1 MTSTASSYHPAKQH
15 RIAVSVFFFIAG
27 CTFASWA
34 SRIPHIQAKLQ
45 LNEAQL
51 GSVLLALPIGLLVS
65 SVMIGGFI
73 ARFGSKTMLRTAA
86 TLYSIMLLGI
96 GFADATWQLVLCL
109 FFFGIAGNMFN
120 VSVNTQAVGVEKIY
134 GRSIMASFHGIWSL
148 AGFSGAAIGTF
159 MIWLQL
165 LPWQHFL
172 CISIAG
178 LITSTFFI
186 SKTLQQ
192 AGSSQRQKGFAWP
205 DKKLMQLGLI
215 AFGNLVCEGTMFDWS
230 GVYFKKVVMAP
241 ASLTTLGYA
250 AFMACMATG
259 RFVADRV
266 VMRIGARRMLQYAGV
281 MIAIGLLLA
290 TLFPTLNAATAGF
303 MMVGFGV
310 SSVVP
315 IVYSQAGQTKKMH
328 AGQALAAVST
338 IGFAGFLAG
347 PPIIGFVAQATNLRW
362 SFALVALIGLSTGI
376 LAATLPKKAES

>member
-1 MTSTASSYHPAKQH
+1 MAITSSVSQHARQH
-15 RIAVSVFFFIAG
+15 RIAVSVFFFVAG

-34 SRIPHIQAKLQ
+34 SRIPHIQAQLH

-51 GSVLLALPIGLLVS
+51 GAVLFALPIGLLVS
-65 SVMIGGFI
+65 SFVIGNLV
-73 ARFGSKTMLRTAA
+73 ARFGSKTMLHIAA
-86 TLYSIMLLGI
+86 TSYSLVLLCLGL
-96 GFADATWQLVLCL
+96 ANATWQLVLCL

-120 VSVNTQAVGVEKIY
+120 VSVNTQAIGVEKLY
-134 GRSIMASFHGIWSL
+134 GRSIMASFHGTWSL
-148 AGFSGAAIGTF
+148 AGFSGAAIGTI

-172 CISIAG
+172 FISAAG
-178 LITSTFFI
+178 LVASSVFV
-186 SKTLQQ
+186 SKTLMQ
-192 AGSSQRQKGFAWP
+192 AGSGQKKKGFAWP
-205 DKKLMQLGLI
+205 DKKLLQLGLI

-259 RFVADRV
+259 RFLADRI
-266 VMRIGARRMLQYAGV
+266 VMRIGSRRMLQYAGILIALGFLLSTVFPSVV
-281 MIAIGLLLA
+281 MA
-290 TLFPTLNAATAGF
+290 TMGF
-303 MMVGFGV
+303 MLVGFGV

-328 AGQALAAVST
+328 PGQALASVTT

-347 PPIIGFVAQATNLRW
+347 PPIIGFVAQATSLRW
-362 SFALVALIGLSTGI
+362 SFVLVAVIGLSTSI
-376 LAATLPKKAES
+376 LAATLPRKAE

>member
-1 MTSTASSYHPAKQH
+1 MISAATDPGMARQH

-34 SRIPHIQAKLQ
+34 SRIPHIQAQLH

-51 GSVLLALPIGLLVS
+51 GSVLLALPVGLLVS
-65 SVMIGGFI
+65 SLMIGGLI
-73 ARFGSKTMLRTAA
+73 ARFGSRTMLRTAA
-86 TLYSIMLLGI
+86 TLYSIILLCI
-96 GFADATWQLVLCL
+96 GLTNATWQLILCL

-120 VSVNTQAVGVEKIY
+120 VSVNTQAVGVEKMY
-134 GRSIMASFHGIWSL
+134 GRSILASFHGIWSV
-148 AGFSGAAIGTF
+148 AGFSGAAIGSI

-172 CISIAG
+172 FISIAG
-178 LITSTFFI
+178 LIASTVFI
-186 SKTLQQ
+186 SSTLQQ
-192 AGSSQRQKGFAWP
+192 IHSSQTQKGFAWP
-205 DKKLMQLGLI
+205 DKKLLQLGLI

-241 ASLTTLGYA
+241 TSLTTLGYA

-259 RFVADRV
+259 RFVADRI
-266 VMRIGARRMLQYAGV
+266 VMSIGPRRMLQYAGIL
-281 MIAIGLLLA
+281 IALGLLLS
-290 TLFPTLNAATAGF
+290 TLFPSVVMATMGF
-303 MMVGFGV
+303 MLVGFGV

-328 AGQALAAVST
+328 PGQALASLST
-338 IGFAGFLAG
+338 IGFMGFLAG

-362 SFALVALIGLSTGI
+362 SFVLVAFIGLSTSI
-376 LAATLPKKAES
+376 LAATLPRKAE